1 MSEIRER
8 VVSAIARAQAE
19 LSSALGELER
29 VPAIDPGSAAF
40 AAHALNNYLTVISG
54 TTELLEV
61 ELNNAPNP
69 QVQTWI
75 EGIRHATDLMLRTVA
90 QLMNSASSSAFPL
103 RTETVDL
110 GLLVQ
115 RVCNYYQRL
124 AARKSMRVI
133 FDSAGD
139 GPMVRADRVALAAA
153 LDNLMS
159 NAMKYSEPGR
169 PIKVDIAVD
178 ASGAACRVHDEG
190 PGLSVDDQARLFRRG
205 VRLTPKPTAG
215 EPSMGYGLAVAKEL
229 VERMGGRISC
239 ESTLGHGSTFA
250 IWMPVAASEN

>member
-1 MSEIRER
+1 M
-8 VVSAIARAQAE
+8 SAIARAQAE

-54 TTELLEV
+54 TTELLQL
-61 ELNNAPNP
+61 ELRTSPNS
-69 QVQTWI
+69 QMQTWI
-75 EGIRHATDLMLRTVA
+75 EGIQHATDLMLRTVA
-90 QLMNSASSSAFPL
+90 QLMNTASSSAFPL
-103 RTETVDL
+103 RTESVDL

-115 RVCNYYQRL
+115 RVCDYYQRL
-124 AARKSMRVI
+124 AARKSMRVVYEM
-133 FDSAGD
+133 AGA
-139 GPMVRADRVALAAA
+139 GPIIRADRVALAAA

-169 PIKVDIAVD
+169 PITVDILAE
-178 ASGAACRVHDEG
+178 AGGAACRVHDEG
-190 PGLSVDDQARLFRRG
+190 PGLSPDDQSRLFQRG

-215 EPSMGYGLAVAKEL
+215 EPSMGYGLAVAREL

-239 ESTLGHGSTFA
+239 QSSLGHGSTFS
-250 IWMPVAASEN
+250 IWMPAASSDG